1 VTVRTKR
8 GFARLEWQKLRE
20 RNEAL
25 DCRVYARAA
34 AWIAGADRWSDEK
47 WRDLEDQL
55 GAAPTETMARGRST
69 GRNPTPGPGSSD
81 WLGRTRRMVL
91 MTDWTETE
99 LSALRRAY
107 ASGTT
112 RVSYDG
118 KSVDY
123 GSAEDLLARIRT
135 IERAI
140 AGTTRPLPVAG
151 LAGFKP
157 RGSLMSA
164 NWIDHA
170 IATVAPAHGRPSR
183 AGAAGLRDPDARL

>member
-1 VTVRTKR
+1 MRTKR

-34 AWIAGADRWSDEK
+34 AWIAGADRWTDDK

-55 GAAPTETMARGRST
+55 GVADASADPAGQINRQAQTLAGQAPIRLART
-69 GRNPTPGPGSSD
+69 A
-81 WLGRTRRMVL
+81 RRMVL
-91 MTDWTETE
+91 MADWTETE

-140 AGTTRPLPVAG
+140 AGTTRPIPVAG
-151 LAGFKP
+151 
-157 RGSLMSA
+157 
-164 NWIDHA
+164 
-170 IATVAPAHGRPSR
+170 SR
-183 AGAAGLRDPDARL
+183 AFSRGDR